1 MSDRITIRSRFR
13 EYQVSFARDCARSLE
28 LTAGS
33 AFFIIDAELLKLYR
47 AKLEPV
53 LTEGKVIPVE
63 AVEQNKNIDFC
74 QKVILGL
81 LEAGMRRNSM
91 LVAIGGGIIQDIC
104 GFIASILFRGIEWTF
119 YPTTLLAQADSCVG
133 SKSSLNVG
141 PYKNLLG
148 SFYPPAQVIIDANF
162 LLTLPVDEIKSGIGE
177 ILHFYL
183 VDGSSKGKTLM
194 DRYEE
199 LSHAPVLLEDH
210 IRSSLEIKKK
220 TVEMDELDHN
230 ERNLFNYGHTFGH
243 AIESV
248 SNYGV
253 KHGQAVTL
261 GMDIANYLSLQ
272 LGYLEYRTFLAMRD
286 LLSKNMPAF
295 GIESGELDRYF
306 KALAKDK
313 KNIDNNLTC
322 ILTAGPGAMRKVT
335 LPFDSKLKEAI
346 ASYFLPKPVEMP

>member
-1 MSDRITIRSRFR
+1 MSDRITIKSRFR
-13 EYQVSFARDCARSLE
+13 EYQVSFVQDFARSLE
-28 LTAGS
+28 STAGS
-33 AFFIIDAELLKLYR
+33 AFIVDAELLKLYR
-47 AKLEPV
+47 TKLEPV
-53 LTEGKVIPVE
+53 LSGGRVIPVE

-74 QKVILGL
+74 QQVL
-81 LEAGMRRNSM
+81 LKLLDVGIRRNSM
-91 LVAIGGGIIQDIC
+91 LVAIGGGIIQDIS
-104 GFIASILFRGIEWTF
+104 GFIASVLFRGIDWTF

-141 PYKNLLG
+141 PYKNLVG
-148 SFYPPAQVIIDANF
+148 TFYPPSQVIIDVNF

-183 VDGSSKGKTLM
+183 VDGSSKAKTLM
-194 DRYEE
+194 NRYEE
-199 LSHAPVLLEDH
+199 LIHAPVLLEDH
-210 IRSSLEIKKK
+210 IRTSLEIKKK
-220 TVEMDELDHN
+220 TVEMDEFDHN

-248 SNYGV
+248 SEYGV

-272 LGYLEYRTFLAMRD
+272 LGYLENRTFLAMRD
-286 LLSKNMPAF
+286 LLIKNMPDF
-295 GIESGELDRYF
+295 DIESGELDRYF

-322 ILTAGPGAMRKVT
+322 ILTSGPGAMRKVT
-335 LPFDSKLKEAI
+335 LPFDDKLKGAI
-346 ASYFLPKPVEMP
+346 ASYFLPQPVEKL